1 MSRLSLRV
9 RALYLL
15 LAGAVFAI
23 EVAIGA
29 GRLGGPW
36 VRGSLGD
43 VLAVILVYCGLR
55 GVLAP
60 APRWACVLAVA
71 SGCLIESLQA
81 IHLADRL
88 GLRPGSVAYI
98 ALGNTATAH
107 DLLMYLI
114 GGGLAYMG
122 DVLSWRAAASGRQPP
137 LQ

>member
-1 MSRLSLRV
+1 MSRLSMRV

-15 LAGAVFAI
+15 IASTVLAI

-29 GRLGGPW
+29 GELGGPW

-55 GVLAP
+55 GMLALAP
-60 APRWACVLAVA
+60 RRACVQAA
-71 SGCLIESLQA
+71 ATGCLIEALQA

-88 GLRPGSVAYI
+88 GLRPGSAAYI
-98 ALGNTATAH
+98 ALGNTATLH

-114 GGGLAYMG
+114 GGSLAYTG
-122 DVLSWRAAASGRQPP
+122 DVLSWRATASGGRRS